1 MGNDPII
8 AHQLRVPLFVEL
20 SNFGSRKEGVP
31 DLVQTLINVS
41 TVETK
46 VSLHLSYHAKWQN
59 CDAWLRFT
67 THERA
72 NQPVQ
77 VSR

>member
-1 MGNDPII
+1 MGNDPFI

-46 VSLHLSYHAKWQN
+46 VRLHLSYHAK
-59 CDAWLRFT
+59 
-67 THERA
+67 
-72 NQPVQ
+72 
-77 VSR
+77 